1 MLRGKNKKAN
11 TVDVKRNSI
20 NITITKDD
28 VAAAIV
34 ATIAVDITVAAVKFV
49 GKKIAGGIAN
59 HVLSNTSEDI
69 VDEALDAFNDL
80 CDAMDGKTEDT
91 ENNETEKVVDAE
103 EPAETTETKTE

>member
-11 TVDVKRNSI
+11 TVEVKRNNI
-20 NITITKDD
+20 NITKDD

-34 ATIAVDITVAAVKFV
+34 ATVAVNITVAAVKFV
-49 GKKIAGGIAN
+49 GKKIVGGIAN
-59 HVLSNTSEDI
+59 HVISNTSEDI

-80 CDAMDGKTEDT
+80 CDAMDGKTDNI

-103 EPAETTETKTE
+103 KPAETTETKTE

>member
-11 TVDVKRNSI
+11 TTVEFKKNTI
-20 NITITKDD
+20 NITKDD

-34 ATIAVDITVAAVKFV
+34 ATVAVDVTVAAVKFV
-49 GKKIAGGIAN
+49 GRKIAGGIAN
-59 HVLSNTSEDI
+59 HVISNTSEDI

-80 CDAMDGKTEDT
+80 CDVMDVTENT

-103 EPAETTETKTE
+103 EPAETTETKIE